1 MIDEQWTFLKDVG
14 KLIIKAEELG
24 IILTGGELYRTFE
37 QQEIY
42 VRMGR
47 SNTLNSQHLKRLAID
62 FNFFKDVDGD
72 GIKDLT
78 YDIEIVRP
86 LGEYWESLSPYNR
99 WGGKFHNWKDVPHFE
114 RSDNVRIDITV

>member
-1 MIDEQWTFLKDVG
+1 MNLIEEQWLFLKDIY
-14 KLIIKAEELG
+14 KLIEKAEELG
-24 IILTGGELYRTFE
+24 FLLTGGELYRTLE

-62 FNFFKDVDGD
+62 FNFFKDIDGD

-78 YDIEIVRP
+78 YDKEIVRP

-99 WGGKFHNWKDVPHFE
+99 WGGNWNLFKDVPHFQ
-114 RSDNVRIDITV
+114 RDLKIS